1 MAVHGTL
8 NRPYEQLGVE
18 LIFSPMPELVT
29 PLEVPSPDNLGGV
42 IANRFPTPPS
52 AYGFLWDRDIEL
64 TVDLIEGRL
73 VAGALAPFSDYYL
86 EPTTGQI
93 WPRG

>member
-1 MAVHGTL
+1 MAVHGTV
-8 NRPYEQLGVE
+8 NIPYEQLGADLLVT
-18 LIFSPMPELVT
+18 PMPELVM
-29 PLEVPSPDNLGGV
+29 PFEVSGPDSLGGV

-52 AYGFLWDRDIEL
+52 AFGFLWDRDVEL
-64 TVDLIEGRL
+64 TIDGIEGRL
-73 VAGALAPFSDYYL
+73 VSGALAPFNDYYL